1 MRSFINLYLFA
12 TVTMLLI
19 IPIKADAELVTSSR
33 WKARALEAEDN
44 LASLHVTLR
53 NAPKNEWESKETAK
67 LECKVMLESAYG
79 RHLTEES
86 NVYKAVKSTEYFHLL
101 LSSGRGADFLDL
113 VYAYNP
119 QIGFIGTRID
129 TLPKG
134 WTLIFPSVG
143 KVVVGLPGK
152 ESCRFSFDL
161 RDPFNS
167 EVLSN

>member
-1 MRSFINLYLFA
+1 MRSFINLYLFV
-12 TVTMLLI
+12 TLTMLLI
-19 IPIKADAELVTSSR
+19 IPIKADAELVASSR
-33 WKARALEAEDN
+33 WKVRALEAEDR
-44 LASLHVTLR
+44 LTSLHVTLR
-53 NAPKNEWESKETAK
+53 STPKNEWKSKETAK

-101 LSSGRGADFLDL
+101 LSSGRGAEFLDL

-119 QIGFIGTRID
+119 RIGLIGARID
-129 TLPKG
+129 TLPEG
-134 WTLIFPSVG
+134 WSLLFPSSRTVI
-143 KVVVGLPGK
+143 VNLPGK

-167 EVLSN
+167 KVVSN